1 MLRKR
6 VNSRA
11 QSISEYVLVIGLVS
25 AALVGMQVYMKRG
38 IQAVIKDSADE
49 LGIQEDSEERNFQPV
64 TKQSSQTNTVTG
76 PATRRMR
83 ESLGGGNRVDFE
95 TTANTT
101 GTQTYESEQ

>member
-38 IQAVIKDSADE
+38 IQAVVKDSADE
-49 LGIQEDSEERNFQPV
+49 LGGQEDSERDLQEG

-76 PATRRMR
+76 PATRRIR
-83 ESLGGGNRVDFE
+83 EALGGGNRVDFE

>member
-38 IQAVIKDSADE
+38 IQAVVKDSADE
-49 LGIQEDSEERNFQPV
+49 LGIQEDSEIDVEKG
-64 TKQSSQTNTVTG
+64 TTTYSKTNTITG
-76 PATRRMR
+76 PSTRETR
-83 ESLGGGNRVDFE
+83 EALGGGNRVDFSTTT
-95 TTANTT
+95 TTA
-101 GTQTYESEQ
+101 GSQTYMSEQ